1 MREPRKNARRNAGGE
16 PSGPGWKP
24 VLRACIALL
33 MAACAAMAQ
42 MRITQLPGKSPLV
55 TFRIVFTTGSAA
67 DPADKPGLAYLTAH
81 MLAEGGAKDLTYRQI
96 VDALFPMAASV
107 GVEVD
112 KEMSTFYGATHAD
125 NLDAYYKLLRAMLLE
140 PGWREDD
147 FRRIKDDAIN
157 YLRVGLRGN
166 NDEELGKEVL
176 YQNIYQ
182 GTPYGPYSVGT
193 VSAIERITLDDIRS
207 FYRARYTQSNLIL
220 GIAGGFTP
228 AFLEGMKKDFRGLPA
243 GQAYRAREIPAP
255 VVAAN
260 RAVIVDKDTR
270 SVAFSIGFPIL
281 ATRASP
287 DYAALL
293 VAASYLGQHRMS
305 GGVLYDRI
313 REQRGLNYGD
323 YAYIEYFPRGMF
335 QFEPSPNLARRSQI
349 FQIWIRPVE
358 PPNAKFALRLALY
371 ELDKLVREGIPEED
385 FERTRSFL
393 VKYANLLT
401 RTKSAELGYA
411 IDSAFYGIPNYN
423 QYLKT
428 GLAKLTREAVN
439 RAIRRYL
446 DRPDGRVIVAVSHNG
461 EDLKRQLASDDP
473 SPMKY
478 NSPKPA
484 AIMEEDKT
492 VEKRPLGLRG
502 ENIQVVPLDQVF
514 Q

>member
-1 MREPRKNARRNAGGE
+1 MR
-16 PSGPGWKP
+16 
-24 VLRACIALL
+24 VV
-33 MAACAAMAQ
+33 
-42 MRITQLPGKSPLV
+42 QLPGKSPLI

-81 MLAEGGAKDLTYRQI
+81 MLAEGGAKSLTYRQI

-112 KEMSTFYGATHAD
+112 KEMTSFHGATHAD
-125 NLDAYYKLLRAMLLE
+125 NLDAYYKLVRAMLLE
-140 PGWREDD
+140 PGWREEDL
-147 FRRIKDDAIN
+147 RRVKDDAIN

-193 VSAIERITLDDIRS
+193 VSSIEKITLEDIRS
-207 FYRARYTQSNLIL
+207 FYRAQYTQSNLIL

-228 AFLEGMKKDFRGLPA
+228 AFLEGMKKDFGALPQGKA
-243 GQAYRAREIPAP
+243 LRPGGIAAPA
-255 VVAAN
+255 VAAN

-270 SVAFSIGFPIL
+270 SVAFSIGFPIS

-335 QFEPSPNLARRSQI
+335 RFEPSPNLARRSQI
-349 FQIWIRPVE
+349 FQIWLRPVE

-371 ELDKLVREGIPEED
+371 EMDKLVKEGIPAED

-393 VKYANLLT
+393 VKYANVLT

-411 IDSAFYGIPNYN
+411 IDSMFYGIPNYN

-428 GLAKLTREAVN
+428 GLAKLTRDDVN

-446 DRPDGRVIVAVSHNG
+446 DRPDGRVIVAVSSNG
-461 EDLKRQLASDDP
+461 ADLKRRLSTDDP

-492 VEKRPLGLRG
+492 VEKWPLGLRG
-502 ENIQVVPLDQVF
+502 DNIKVVPLDQVF